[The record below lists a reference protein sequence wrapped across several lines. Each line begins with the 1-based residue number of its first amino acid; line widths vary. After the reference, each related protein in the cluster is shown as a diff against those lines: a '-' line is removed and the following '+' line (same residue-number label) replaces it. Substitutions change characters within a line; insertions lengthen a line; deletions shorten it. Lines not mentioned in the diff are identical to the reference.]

1 MAKKKE
7 KEVGTPLPTDEY
19 KDEYPKEVE
28 KEAVA
33 EAKKGA
39 LFPLFKYFQ
48 LKVTTLHPYTRA
60 YLEEQYR
67 GAKKTMD
74 EWDKEMKQ
82 YMEGK

>member
-19 KDEYPKEVE
+19 KEEYPKEIE
-28 KEAVA
+28 KEAVV
-33 EAKKGA
+33 EAKKEA
-39 LFPLFKYFQ
+39 LFPLFKYMQ
-48 LKVTTLHPYTRA
+48 LRNPAIHSYTRA
-60 YLEEQYR
+60 YLESQFR
-67 GAKKTMD
+67 GVKKTMD

>member
-19 KDEYPKEVE
+19 KEEDSKEIK

-33 EAKKGA
+33 KGP
-39 LFPLFKYFQ
+39 LFPLIKYMQ
-48 LKVTTLHPYTRA
+48 LRDPAIHPYTRA
-60 YLEEQYR
+60 YLESQYWK
-67 GAKKTMD
+67 AKKTMD
-74 EWDKEMKQ
+74 EWDEEMKQ